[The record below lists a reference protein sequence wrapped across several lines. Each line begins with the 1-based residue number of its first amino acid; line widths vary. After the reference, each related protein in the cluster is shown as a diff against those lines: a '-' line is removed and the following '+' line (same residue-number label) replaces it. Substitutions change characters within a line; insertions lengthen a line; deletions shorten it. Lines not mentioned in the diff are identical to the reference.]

1 MQRLAIPNRAVYAKV
16 LLMATKGQ
24 CVGGVCLQLDGVGA
38 GLFRSVN
45 EGHGAVK
52 AAIVI
57 GRDFRHDEGRLAC
70 PHLPRTDFEASR
82 HRSLRRTRSNDRA
95 PFTSTSPSCS

>member
-16 LLMATKGQ
+16 LLMAAKSQ
-24 CVGGVCLQLDGVGA
+24 CVGGVGLQLDGVGA

-45 EGHGAVK
+45 EGHCAVK
-52 AAIVI
+52 AAVVI
-57 GRDFRHDEGRLAC
+57 GRDFRHDEGRLALAY
-70 PHLPRTDFEASR
+70 LPRTDLEAPR
-82 HRSLRRTRSNDRA
+82 HRSLRRTRCNDRA